1 MIAAVHSAPSVS
13 VLFQSFVLLHVTC
26 AIGGFGALVHRSFVL
41 DLARRRGDAA
51 AAGVLAVYG
60 QISQVGEVL
69 VYGALLFGLA
79 AVAAAPS
86 GISFAKPW
94 VGAALAVYIVMVGIL
109 QGLVRPAERRY
120 RKTMLELA
128 QMPAIAPPKR
138 PPQLAEL
145 DRQYR
150 RIGAGMGIFNLA
162 LIGALYLMVFR
173 P

>member
-1 MIAAVHSAPSVS
+1 MIAAVQSARPASVP
-13 VLFQSFVLLHVTC
+13 FQSFVLLHIIC
-26 AIGGFGALVHRSFVL
+26 AVGGFGAVAYRSLVL
-41 DLARRRGDAA
+41 DLARRRGAAA

-79 AVAAAPS
+79 AVAAGPS

-94 VGAALAVYIVMVGIL
+94 VGAALGVYIVMVGVL
-109 QGLVRPAERRY
+109 HGLVRPAERRY
-120 RKTMLELA
+120 RRTMLELA
-128 QMPAIAPPKR
+128 QMPAMAPPKR

-145 DRQYR
+145 DSLYR
-150 RIGAGMGIFNLA
+150 RIGVGMGIFNVC
-162 LIGALYLMVFR
+162 LIGALYLMVFK

>member
-1 MIAAVHSAPSVS
+1 MIAAVNAAHSVS
-13 VLFQSFVLLHVTC
+13 VLFQSFVLLHIIC
-26 AIGGFGALVHRSFVL
+26 AIGGFGALVHRSLVL

-60 QISQVGEVL
+60 QISQIGEVL
-69 VYGALLFGLA
+69 VYGVLVFGLA

-86 GISFAKPW
+86 GISFSKPW
-94 VGAALAVYIVMVGIL
+94 VGAALAVYIVMVGVL
-109 QGLVRPAERRY
+109 QGLVRPSERRY
-120 RKTMLELA
+120 RRTMLELA
-128 QMPAIAPPKR
+128 QTPAMPPPKR

-145 DRQYR
+145 DRLYR
-150 RIGAGMGIFNLA
+150 RIGAGMGIFNVC